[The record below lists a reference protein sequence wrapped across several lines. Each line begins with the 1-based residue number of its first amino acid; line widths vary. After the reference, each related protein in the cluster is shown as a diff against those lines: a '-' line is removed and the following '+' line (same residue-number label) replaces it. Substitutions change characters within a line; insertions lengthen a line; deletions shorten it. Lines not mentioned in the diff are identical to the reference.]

1 MTYYTS
7 LEHAMALPVR
17 LRRLPA
23 IIAMTPTIFFVS
35 VVICFGLAWTVW
47 TSFTASKLLPN
58 NDFVG
63 LQQYARLFG
72 SDLWQM
78 AIANIAIFGLLFIGG
93 CLTLGYVLAVLLD
106 QNIRFED
113 GFRTVFLMS
122 ASLSFVVTGIVWQW
136 LFDPTFGIQ
145 AAVRNF
151 GISDFRFDW
160 LTKEQT
166 AIYALVG
173 AGIWQAT
180 GLGMVIMLAGLRG
193 IDQDIWNATKIDGVA
208 KWRVYVYVIPG
219 MIRPMILTAAVLLS
233 LTAIKIYDLVVVMT
247 GGGPGISTEVPA
259 LYVMDMLFQRSNL
272 GQATAAATIMLLT
285 IVVLVGLPWGIFRLY
300 QLRTAKGQ

>member
-1 MTYYTS
+1 VANG
-7 LEHAMALPVR
+7 HR
-17 LRRLPA
+17 QHR
-23 IIAMTPTIFFVS
+23 
-35 VVICFGLAWTVW
+35 
-47 TSFTASKLLPN
+47 
-58 NDFVG
+58 DF
-63 LQQYARLFG
+63 R
-72 SDLWQM
+72 
-78 AIANIAIFGLLFIGG
+78 FIGG

>member
-1 MTYYTS
+1 
-7 LEHAMALPVR
+7 
-17 LRRLPA
+17 
-23 IIAMTPTIFFVS
+23 
-35 VVICFGLAWTVW
+35 VW
-47 TSFTASKLLPN
+47 TSFTSSKLLPN

-63 LQQYARLFG
+63 LEQYDRLFG

-78 AIANIAIFGLLFIGG
+78 AILNIGIFAALFIGG

-113 GFRTVFLMS
+113 GFRTIFLMS
-122 ASLSFVVTGIVWQW
+122 ASLSFVVTGIVRQW
-136 LFDPTFGIQ
+136 LFDPTFAIQ
-145 AAVRNF
+145 AAVRNAGF
-151 GISDFRFDW
+151 SNFKFDW

-166 AIYALVG
+166 AIHALVG

-193 IDQDIWNATKIDGVA
+193 FDQDIWNATRTDGVA
-208 KWRVYVYVIPG
+208 RWRVYVCVIPG

-247 GGGPGISTEVPA
+247 GGGPGISTSVPA

-272 GQATAAATIMLLT
+272 GQATAAATIMLLAAT
-285 IVVLVGLPWGIFRLY
+285 LLIALPWGIFKLIQR
-300 QLRTAKGQ
+300 RTNGGHHA

>member
-1 MTYYTS
+1 
-7 LEHAMALPVR
+7 MARPVR

-23 IIAMTPTIFFVS
+23 VIAMTPTIFFVS

-47 TSFTASKLLPN
+47 TSFTSSKLLPN

-63 LQQYARLFG
+63 LQQYARLFD

-113 GFRTVFLMS
+113 GFRTIFLMS

-145 AAVRNF
+145 AAVRHF
-151 GISDFRFDW
+151 GISNFRFDW

-285 IVVLVGLPWGIFRLY
+285 IVVLVGLPWCVLRLY